1 MRFIITPLETV
12 EEKQL
17 NKKDVGKRTH
27 DVEIDEAQVTEPI
40 AGDNNLVSFPE
51 PEKQTEV
58 SVGQVEDEEDASHLA
73 KEVNGS
79 SQVTPGE
86 DDEREEGKGASEDVN
101 Q

>member
-40 AGDNNLVSFPE
+40 AGDNNLVSIPE
-51 PEKQTEV
+51 PEKEAEV

-73 KEVNGS
+73 KEGNGS
-79 SQVTPGE
+79 SQVTQGK
-86 DDEREEGKGASEDVN
+86 DDEREGREESEDVN

>member
-17 NKKDVGKRTH
+17 NKIDVGKRTH
-27 DVEIDEAQVTEPI
+27 DVEIDEAHVTGPI
-40 AGDNNLVSFPE
+40 AGDNNLVSIPE
-51 PEKQTEV
+51 PEQETEV

-79 SQVTPGE
+79 SHGTSGE
-86 DDEREEGKGASEDVN
+86 DDEREG
-101 Q
+101 